1 MGRPVER
8 WSMGGWGVARVDGG
22 GGGVVWSAGWSVR
35 SSLLTATISDRS
47 TDFFQVP
54 CPSPLAEF
62 VQFGLCPGALP
73 VSLSGLCPGRTLSRC
88 LARLP

>member
-1 MGRPVER
+1 LGRPVER
-8 WSMGGWGVARVDGG
+8 WSMDGWGVARVDGG
-22 GGGVVWSAGWSVR
+22 GGVVWSAG
-35 SSLLTATISDRS
+35 SLLTATISDRS

-88 LARLP
+88 LARLS